1 MGVGLLVLLSPVVER
16 ELRVALHRRDARKA
30 RSRVARLGVLGVSLF
45 LLFGALTGTKSWG
58 GTLHFFLFLGG
69 LGLAVGPAI
78 QISVGLFAEER
89 EQQTL
94 ELLYLTGMGSAELFI
109 GKVVGGA
116 LVSSCELMALA
127 PVVAVPFL
135 SGGLSF
141 DLFLATLACLP
152 TVFVLVLA
160 AGTLASVLCKQEG
173 TALVILGV
181 ILGALSLALP
191 LPYNLGFW
199 LTGTAP
205 FAKSWLV
212 LSPALGPW
220 MVARNFAG
228 FSVSDFW
235 AWTLVTWAW
244 TVAGL
249 ALAAVT
255 LKRNWRRDLERV
267 VEEGWRAK
275 WEAFVHG
282 SAEWRESLRRR
293 VLAANAYQWLVEQ
306 DRRPVLQAWGFMASV
321 CAFWL
326 LGWCAWPHVW
336 PSTVNFFST
345 AIVLLAGIDA
355 LVAHA
360 AARQMAADRR
370 DGALE
375 LLLTTALGPEEM
387 LNGQRAALR
396 HQFRP
401 VKCVLFGLLVGMG
414 LAGLLT
420 RGWTTPG
427 LVSYLA
433 VWCLL
438 FAWCWRSAQRSA
450 AQAMWV
456 AANCGR
462 PLYGFFRTGGNWN
475 RLWMLYWFW
484 TAANSFGRFGGR
496 ARSFPSGTIT
506 EMWVTVALVL
516 SVLLVILLQRKASE
530 AMADPLVLQ
539 LRLIAQ
545 EPVPKRDDP
554 RFKEWKDIGTRF
566 PGPAGGRAGFP
577 GEDVSPAKP
586 IKAAGAWFWRPAGR
600 LCGLAWGKLLSAARK
615 R

>member
-1 MGVGLLVLLSPVVER
+1 MGPLVLLPPVVER

-58 GTLHFFLFLGG
+58 STLHFFLLLGG
-69 LGLAVGPAI
+69 LGLAVGPAV

-94 ELLYLTGMGSAELFI
+94 ELLYLAGMGSAELFI
-109 GKVVGGA
+109 SKVAGGA

-127 PVVAVPFL
+127 PVLAVPFL

-141 DLFLATLACLP
+141 DLFLATVACLP
-152 TVFVLVLA
+152 TVFALVLA
-160 AGTLASVLCKQEG
+160 VGSLASVLCKQEG
-173 TALVILGV
+173 TALVVSGV

-199 LTGTAP
+199 LTGTPP
-205 FAKSWLV
+205 FPKPWLV

-220 MVARNFAG
+220 MVTRNFAG
-228 FSVSDFW
+228 FSVGDFW

-244 TVAGL
+244 TAAGL
-249 ALAAVT
+249 ALAAVI
-255 LKRNWRRDLERV
+255 LKRNWRRDLERAV
-267 VEEGWRAK
+267 VEGWRAK
-275 WEAFVHG
+275 WEAFTHG

-326 LGWCAWPHVW
+326 LGWCTWPHVW
-336 PSTVNFFST
+336 PSTVNFFTT
-345 AIVLLAGIDA
+345 AIVLLTGIDMLA
-355 LVAHA
+355 AHA
-360 AARQMAADRR
+360 AARRMAADRR

-375 LLLTTALGPEEM
+375 LLLTTALGPGEM
-387 LNGQRAALR
+387 LTGQRAALR
-396 HQFRP
+396 RQFRR
-401 VKCVLFGLLVGMG
+401 VKWGLFGLLVGMG

-420 RGWTTPG
+420 RHWTTPG

-433 VWCLL
+433 VWCVS
-438 FAWCWRSAQRSA
+438 FAWCWGAAQRFA
-450 AQAMWV
+450 PQAMWV

-462 PLYGFFRTGGNWN
+462 PLYGVFRTGGKWN

-484 TAANSFGRFGGR
+484 SMANSFGRFGGR
-496 ARSFPSGTIT
+496 ARSFPSGTIG
-506 EMWVTVALVL
+506 EMWVTVAIVL
-516 SVLLVILLQRKASE
+516 CVLLVMVFSQRKSSE
-530 AMADPLVLQ
+530 AMADPLVSQ

-545 EPVPKRDDP
+545 EPLPQRDDP

-566 PGPAGGRAGFP
+566 PEPAGGRAGFP
-577 GEDVSPAKP
+577 GEDASPAKP
-586 IKAAGAWFWRPAGR
+586 IKAAGAWLWRPAGR
-600 LCGLAWGKLLSAARK
+600 LCGLVWGKLLSAARK

>member
-1 MGVGLLVLLSPVVER
+1 MGALALLSPVVER

-45 LLFGALTGTKSWG
+45 LLFGALTGTKAWG
-58 GTLHFFLFLGG
+58 GTLHFYLLLGG
-69 LGLAVGPAI
+69 LGLAVAPAL

-109 GKVVGGA
+109 GKIVGGA

-141 DLFLATLACLP
+141 DLFLATVACLP

-160 AGTLASVLCKQEG
+160 AGSLASALCRQEG
-173 TALVILGV
+173 TALVIAGV

-199 LTGTAP
+199 LTGAAP
-205 FAKSWLV
+205 FARSWLV

-228 FSVSDFW
+228 FRVSDFW
-235 AWTLVTWAW
+235 VWTLATWAW

-249 ALAAVT
+249 VVAAVT
-255 LKRNWRRDLERV
+255 LKQNWRRDMERAV
-267 VEEGWRAK
+267 VEGWRAK

-326 LGWCAWPHVW
+326 LGWCAWPQVW
-336 PSTVNFFST
+336 PSTLNFFTT
-345 AIVLLAGIDA
+345 AIVLLAGTDMLA
-355 LVAHA
+355 AHA
-360 AARQMAADRR
+360 AARRMATDRR

-375 LLLTTALGPEEM
+375 LLLTTALRPGEM
-387 LNGQRAALR
+387 LKGQRAALR

-401 VKCVLFGLLVGMG
+401 VKWGLFGLLVGMG

-420 RGWTTPG
+420 RRWTTPG

-433 VWCLL
+433 VWCVL
-438 FAWCWRSAQRSA
+438 FAWCWRSAQRFA
-450 AQAMWV
+450 PQAMWV

-462 PLYGFFRTGGNWN
+462 PLYGVFRIGGKWN
-475 RLWMLYWFW
+475 RVWMLYWFW
-484 TAANSFGRFGGR
+484 SMANTFGRFGGR
-496 ARSFPSGTIT
+496 ARSFPSGTIA
-506 EMWVTVALVL
+506 EMWVTVGIVGW
-516 SVLLVILLQRKASE
+516 VLLVIFLSQRKTE
-530 AMADPLVLQ
+530 AIAGPLVAQ

-545 EPVPKRDDP
+545 EPLPKRDDP
-554 RFKEWKDIGTRF
+554 RFKEWKDIQTRF
-566 PGPAGGRAGFP
+566 PEPTAGRAGFP
-577 GEDVSPAKP
+577 GADASAAKP
-586 IKAAGAWFWRPAGR
+586 IKAAGAWLWRPAGR
-600 LCGLAWGKLLSAARK
+600 LCGWAWGKLLSTARK